1 MSWVTELFG
10 ERECE
15 MNLPEIRGLARPRA
29 NFKTKKI
36 YTVPADAVSKETIAD
51 LYKAACGD
59 SYKDWDDE
67 VHLRVDY
74 QRPYPKSKAKY
85 KEGEPDLEKPDVDNV
100 LKLVMDALI
109 GVAYKDDNYVTDAHV
124 KKHRRFR
131 RKQSYMRIKVT
142 YISNVAVRE
151 PRKRKADR

>member
-1 MSWVTELFG
+1 MSWATELFG

-15 MNLPEIRGLARPRA
+15 MNLPEIRGNARPRA

-36 YTVPADAVSKETIAD
+36 YTVPADAVSKRDIAA
-51 LYKAACGD
+51 LYKASCGD
-59 SYKDWDDE
+59 SYKDWEDE
-67 VHLRVDY
+67 VHIRVDY
-74 QRPYPKSKAKY
+74 QRPYPKSGAKY
-85 KEGEPDLEKPDVDNV
+85 MEGEADTDKPDVDNV

-109 GVAYKDDNYVTDAHV
+109 GVAYKDDKYVTEAHV

-142 YISNVAVRE
+142 YISNTAVKE
-151 PRKRKADR
+151 PRKRKAGK

>member
-15 MNLPEIRGLARPRA
+15 INLSDIRGLARPST
-29 NFKTKKI
+29 NFKTKTV
-36 YTVPADAVSKETIAD
+36 YTVPADMASKGEIRR

-67 VHLRVDY
+67 VHLWVDY

-85 KEGEPDLEKPDVDNV
+85 KEGEPDLDTPDVDNV
-100 LKLVMDALI
+100 LKLVMDALTD
-109 GVAYKDDNYVTDAHV
+109 VAWKDDKCVTEAHV

-142 YISNVAVRE
+142 YISNVAVKD
-151 PRKRKADR
+151 PRVRNKK